1 MSEKPNEE
9 NKKQSGANV
18 LEKVFGKPSEQQHP
32 PSEAE
37 NVALIIKEWL
47 DPKHVKAKTR
57 LTKQQVIAVA
67 ILQSLAD
74 TYNIKT
80 LKRFL
85 TEFKTAKLSE
95 DGKSSAEL
103 EGILKARLPE
113 ESDIELKKLSRF
125 LE

>member
-1 MSEKPNEE
+1 
-9 NKKQSGANV
+9 
-18 LEKVFGKPSEQQHP
+18 VFGKPNEQQNA

-47 DPKHVKAKTR
+47 NPIHIRAKTR
-57 LTKQQVIAVA
+57 LTKPQVLSVA

-85 TEFKTAKLSE
+85 VEFKTAKLSE
-95 DGKSSAEL
+95 DGKSSSEL

>member
-1 MSEKPNEE
+1 MVEVKKKKEE
-9 NKKQSGANV
+9 TGGSV
-18 LEKVFGKPSEQQHP
+18 LDRVFGKPNEQQNA

-47 DPKHVKAKTR
+47 NPIHVKAKTR
-57 LTKQQVIAVA
+57 LTKPQVLSVA

-85 TEFKTAKLSE
+85 VEFKTAKLSE